1 MHRACEYCETVQSN
15 VNTLPGPLVAAD
27 QLQALR
33 GLLNNPALAQILQA
47 QSNRGGFG
55 RRKRQANGLLNPSEE
70 DKEEFLEDYMDFK
83 HSMETKIGNLSCV
96 MTQLEM
102 LDAAGNI
109 NMETYGIN
117 KIGNLSCVLTQLEM
131 LDAAGN

>member
-15 VNTLPGPLVAAD
+15 VNTLPGPLAAAD

-55 RRKRQANGLLNPSEE
+55 RKRRQANGLLNPSEE
-70 DKEEFLEDYMDFK
+70 DKEEFLED
-83 HSMETKIGNLSCV
+83 SMETKIGNLSCV

-109 NMETYGIN
+109 NTDFFSY
-117 KIGNLSCVLTQLEM
+117 
-131 LDAAGN
+131 

>member
-70 DKEEFLEDYMDFK
+70 DKEEFMDFK
-83 HSMETKIGNLSCV
+83 GSMMTKIGNLSCV

-109 NMETYGIN
+109 NTDFFSYESAERM
-117 KIGNLSCVLTQLEM
+117 
-131 LDAAGN
+131 AG